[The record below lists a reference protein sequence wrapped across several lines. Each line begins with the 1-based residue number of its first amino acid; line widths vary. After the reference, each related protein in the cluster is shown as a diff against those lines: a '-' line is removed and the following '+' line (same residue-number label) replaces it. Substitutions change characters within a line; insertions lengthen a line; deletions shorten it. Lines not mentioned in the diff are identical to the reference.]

1 MPCGSRASSL
11 LRKAQNAQTQ
21 QGGTRIQQART
32 VPSPFRERVAGS
44 QMNSVRSADSVP
56 SPQPSAARPALKGE
70 GAARQAWTF
79 RRQPVRPKS
88 PRYKFLRSRTNL
100 PAAAVP
106 CGSRASSFLRK
117 AQNAQTQRG
126 GTRIQQARTVP
137 SPFRERVRERV
148 AGSQMNSVR
157 SADSVPSPQPS
168 AARPALKGEGADRQA
183 WMFRRQPMRPKSP
196 RYKFLCSRTNLP
208 AAAVPCGSRASSLL
222 RKAQNAQIQQGGTH
236 SPLARTVPSPFRER
250 VRERVAGSQMN
261 SVRSADSVPSPQ
273 PSAARPALK
282 GEGAVRQAWMFRRQP
297 DVIPRAWGLAR
308 YKFLTAFYIFDPAV
322 QRDLTSP
329 SNNPAVS
336 VPRATAS
343 D

>member
-21 QGGTRIQQART
+21 Q
-32 VPSPFRERVAGS
+32 
-44 QMNSVRSADSVP
+44 
-56 SPQPSAARPALKGE
+56 
-70 GAARQAWTF
+70 
-79 RRQPVRPKS
+79 
-88 PRYKFLRSRTNL
+88 
-100 PAAAVP
+100 
-106 CGSRASSFLRK
+106 
-117 AQNAQTQRG
+117 G

-222 RKAQNAQIQQGGTH
+222 RKAQNAQTQRGGTRIQQ
-236 SPLARTVPSPFRER
+236 ARTVPSPFRER

-261 SVRSADSVPSPQ
+261 SVRSADSVPLS
-273 PSAARPALK
+273 PAL
-282 GEGAVRQAWMFRRQP
+282 GCAPRPEGRGGRSAGL
-297 DVIPRAWGLAR
+297 DVSELAGR
-308 YKFLTAFYIFDPAV
+308 YPEGV
-322 QRDLTSP
+322 GTSP
-329 SNNPAVS
+329 LQIPYSFLHLRSRRSTRPYI
-336 VPRATAS
+336 PFE
-343 D
+343 